1 MRRALIVDDSEA
13 NRRLPALILG
23 QLGWDCV
30 EAGDARSALEAFK
43 TQSFDC
49 VLLDLLLPDMSGV
62 RVCHFLRRLP
72 HGQDIRI
79 VAYTA
84 SPDEDMEASLQMSGF
99 DAVLKKPLSRQSLLD
114 ALGNS
119 PEDTLLS
126 LRV

>member
-72 HGQDIRI
+72 HGHEIRI